1 MINENQKLE
10 WVENPTTLELLK
22 LVKNELKQIV
32 NTPMV
37 DCLVSGEPSK
47 SHENLVD
54 LDTRAHAFAVLELA
68 LEGDWEYFEDFEDE

>member
-32 NTPMV
+32 NTPMM
-37 DCLVSGEPSK
+37 DCLVNGEPSK

-54 LDTRAHAFAVLELA
+54 LDARAHAFATLELA
-68 LEGDWEYFEDFEDE
+68 LEGDWEYFEDFDDE